1 MTALLKMVSGVAAGS
16 LAGQMTERGVNE
28 FVEEEVCFI
37 QSFGQGQVPLTTF
50 TQVLG
55 SFKSRITQR
64 LQRTPTSR
72 NSKDCWLY
80 VQLCKELWM

>member
-37 QSFGQGQVPLTTF
+37 QSFGQGQVPTLT
-50 TQVLG
+50 
-55 SFKSRITQR
+55 
-64 LQRTPTSR
+64 
-72 NSKDCWLY
+72 
-80 VQLCKELWM
+80 